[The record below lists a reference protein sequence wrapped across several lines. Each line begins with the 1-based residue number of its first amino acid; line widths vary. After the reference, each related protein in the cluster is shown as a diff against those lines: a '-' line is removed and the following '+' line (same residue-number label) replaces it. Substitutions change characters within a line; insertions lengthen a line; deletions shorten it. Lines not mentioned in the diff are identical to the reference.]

1 MGLERVS
8 LYPARGLCYDVRMDM
23 RNIARFTY
31 ENSSFQGWRLSLRR
45 RGYQFTAYFAD
56 AEYGGEEAARL
67 AVLAARERL
76 FAELAAH
83 PDDPKA
89 VLKSFQA
96 K

>member
-1 MGLERVS
+1 
-8 LYPARGLCYDVRMDM
+8 MDM

-31 ENSSFQGWRLSLRR
+31 ETSTFQGWRLSLRR

-56 AEYGGEEAARL
+56 SEYGGEEQALQAAL
-67 AVLAARERL
+67 NARERL

-83 PDDPKA
+83 PDDT
-89 VLKSFQA
+89 KSVIKTFQA

>member
-1 MGLERVS
+1 M
-8 LYPARGLCYDVRMDM
+8 CYDVRMDM

-56 AEYGGEEAARL
+56 AEYGGEEPARQ

-83 PDDPKA
+83 PDDPKG